1 VEIME
6 KLNPFDISKG
16 SNFAWQSYIDDPSYA
31 LTKNR
36 PIQLVKMSPD
46 KYIEEV
52 AKGFSSYG
60 NTVTPQDLINQR
72 TNSNM
77 LKIMDDMKAGS
88 KFPTPF
94 IEYPKGRS
102 INQEGLHRAVAA
114 KNLGIKEMPV
124 YLQQIGPDY
133 GDTKDTVRRLA
144 KRAYKYGP
152 ILKKLFSLPLNE
164 LGLIPEYA
172 PYFDII
178 LTRDEKQKAQK
189 VQKLYREA
197 GIETTISPDGKI
209 LFKI

>member
-1 VEIME
+1 MTDN
-6 KLNPFDISKG
+6 LNPFDISKG

-31 LTKNR
+31 LRKNR
-36 PIQLVKMSPD
+36 PIQLVNMSPD

-52 AKGFSSYG
+52 AKGFSAYG
-60 NTVTPQDLINQR
+60 HVVTPQDLIDQR

-77 LKIMDDMKAGS
+77 FKMMDDMKAGN

-102 INQEGLHRAVAA
+102 VGQEGLHRALAA

-133 GDTKDTVRRLA
+133 GDTKDTTRRLA

-164 LGLIPEYA
+164 LGLMPEYA
-172 PYFDII
+172 PYFDIY
-178 LTRDEKQKAQK
+178 LTRDKDERGKK
-189 VQKLYREA
+189 VQKLFREA
-197 GIETTISPDGKI
+197 GLETEISQDGKI
-209 LFKI
+209 LFKH

>member
-1 VEIME
+1 MDKI
-6 KLNPFDISKG
+6 NPFDISKG
-16 SNFAWQSYIDDPSYA
+16 SNFAWQGYIDDPSYA
-31 LTKNR
+31 LRKNR

-52 AKGFSSYG
+52 AKGFSAYG
-60 NTVTPQDLINQR
+60 NIVTPQDLIDQR

-77 LKIMDDMKAGS
+77 LKIMDDMKSGN

-102 INQEGLHRAVAA
+102 ISQEGLHRAVAA

-124 YLQQIGPDY
+124 YLQQIGPEY
-133 GDTKDTVRRLA
+133 GNTKDAVRRLA

-164 LGLIPEYA
+164 LDIIPEYA
-172 PYFDII
+172 PYFDIF
-178 LTRDEKQKAQK
+178 LTRDKEKKGQK
-189 VQKLYREA
+189 VQKLFREA
-197 GIETTISPDGKI
+197 GIETEITPDRKL